1 MRLNYWYRVWQNGS
15 SICYYVKPYKRYS
28 SMAYWADIYDIEISQ
43 MSKTI
48 ISEMYWDN
56 VTELSSLEQELM

>member
-15 SICYYVKPYKRYS
+15 SISYYVNTYKRYT
-28 SMAYWADIYDIEISQ
+28 SMSYRADIYDIEISQ

>member
-1 MRLNYWYRVWQNGS
+1 
-15 SICYYVKPYKRYS
+15 
-28 SMAYWADIYDIEISQ
+28 MAYWADIYDIEISQ